1 MILGEE
7 DSERTKR
14 GLLRND
20 KNGEIRAVCHDTR
33 QAAWRK
39 EEPSE
44 RAPWIQ
50 FKKRLGH
57 GAYKAGTTKILQTKR
72 HRSFQAEKIDP
83 KLYHRSN
90 RIKKRE

>member
-20 KNGEIRAVCHDTR
+20 KNGEIRAVRHYTR
-33 QAAWRK
+33 QAARRK

-44 RAPWIQ
+44 RAP
-50 FKKRLGH
+50 
-57 GAYKAGTTKILQTKR
+57 
-72 HRSFQAEKIDP
+72 
-83 KLYHRSN
+83 
-90 RIKKRE
+90 